1 MDADSV
7 LSVSALNVKEN
18 ISTHSHTSVKAI
30 GSVNYLLTLRI
41 SSGKVCQYSRFSLAI
56 PLSLSLMFCLDRKSA
71 VG

>member
-7 LSVSALNVKEN
+7 LSVSALNVEEN

-30 GSVNYLLTLRI
+30 GSVNYSFTLRI
-41 SSGKVCQYSRFSLAI
+41 SSEKVFQYSRSHL
-56 PLSLSLMFCLDRKSA
+56 LSLSLSLIFRLDTKSI